1 MRREAMWPKS
11 GKFLLVGALVFAL
24 GACAG
29 SGSGSGATRATKVQP
44 EMSNKG
50 LANLQLAQNYLASGK
65 LDVAMDR
72 AQRAMRSDPGSAD
85 VQVVMGMIRQTLND
99 SVRAGEHFAQAAKL
113 APDTGHVLNAY
124 GAWLCERQRYDDANE
139 VFSRAVLDPFY
150 EAKAQA
156 YYNAG
161 RCSILGGRL
170 DRAEPALRKGLGIE
184 PENAALLEQMA
195 RLQFRQGD
203 FLGARAFYQRRE
215 SVAEVSAE
223 LLELAISIEEGA
235 GDRAAAERYR
245 DRLRTSYPDYTP
257 TSRKESPQS

>member
-1 MRREAMWPKS
+1 MRRDAMWPMS
-11 GKFLLVGALVFAL
+11 GKLLLAGALALVL

-29 SGSGSGATRATKVQP
+29 SGTGSGATRATKLQP

-50 LANLQLAQNYLASGK
+50 LGNLQLAQNYLASGK

-72 AQRAMRSDPGSAD
+72 AQRAMRSDPDSAD

-99 SVRAGEHFAQAAKL
+99 NARAGEHFAHAAKL

-124 GAWLCERQRYDDANE
+124 GAWLCERQRYDDADAA
-139 VFSRAVLDPFY
+139 FSRAALDPFY

-161 RCSILGGRL
+161 RCSMQGGRL
-170 DRAEPALRKGLGIE
+170 DRAEPALRKGLEID
-184 PENAALLEQMA
+184 PEGALLLEQMA
-195 RLQFRQGD
+195 RLQYRQGN
-203 FLGARAFYQRRE
+203 FLGARAFFQRRE
-215 SVAEVSAE
+215 SAGEVGAE
-223 LLELAISIEEGA
+223 LLELAIAIEEGA

-245 DRLRTSYPDYTP
+245 GRLRSSYPDYTP
-257 TSRKESPQS
+257 SAIKESPQP